1 MFDLQT
7 ALAKGMYVEL
17 LDDWFKLFARE
28 QFLVLNFETYMDDK
42 FSMLH
47 RIYAFLDTGKIS
59 MLRRIYAFLDTGKIS
74 MLHRIYAFLDTG
86 KIPTKHKDG
95 LR

>member
-1 MFDLQT
+1 MFDLQA

-17 LDDWFKLFARE
+17 LEDWFKLFARE

-47 RIYAFLDTGKIS
+47 RIYAFLDTGKI
-59 MLRRIYAFLDTGKIS
+59 
-74 MLHRIYAFLDTG
+74 
-86 KIPTKHKDG
+86 PTKHKAG
-95 LR
+95 LRWYKTVLTVRLNPSLCFVGSHASLTITNV